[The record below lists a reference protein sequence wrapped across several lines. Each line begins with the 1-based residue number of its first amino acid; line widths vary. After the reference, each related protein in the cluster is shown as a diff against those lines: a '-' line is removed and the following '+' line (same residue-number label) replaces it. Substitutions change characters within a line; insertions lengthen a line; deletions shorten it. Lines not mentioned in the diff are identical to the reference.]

1 MPRLLLAAALF
12 AAFAAGQAHAIV
24 RVEQVH
30 PAVAA
35 ANATERSILFTGAD
49 RQAVDAFFRRYGSP
63 SADGKGEPRRDPLL
77 VRSRLPADADLRPL
91 PFALNAKLPA
101 LPEGYQ
107 RLIVGR
113 DLLLLERRTHT
124 IVDIMREVVR

>member
-1 MPRLLLAAALF
+1 MPRLLLTAALF

-35 ANATERSILFTGAD
+35 ANPTERSILFTGAD

-63 SADGKGEPRRDPLL
+63 SADGKGGPRRDPLL
-77 VRSRLPADADLRPL
+77 VRSRLPADADPRPV

-113 DLLLLERRTHT
+113 DLVLLERRTHT
-124 IVDIMREVVR
+124 ILDIMREVVR